1 MALGDFITQ
10 VGGAVGDLFGSSG
23 ATAEA
28 KSYTGAAAL
37 ANQNAQLTAASTRI
51 QQTQLSRQINQTEG
65 SQLAEVA
72 GAGFTESGSALDLL
86 RSSASQ
92 GALAKSLTNIQGAI
106 NENAY
111 AEQAGAY
118 TAAAASA
125 KENARAKQ
133 VSAYSSL
140 GGALFSGASDIANSS
155 FGKSIGGT
163 ISSWFSGGGSATD
176 SALSSSGSLMDFLP
190 SFGSAGGKIGKQIGG
205 TAGQD
210 VGDVGGTV
218 ADFYSGNW
226 MSLPGDIFSS
236 VSDIGSSIGGALGSV
251 ICTAY
256 YKQGLISQ
264 DTWIADNRF
273 SRNVSVNTYFGYRW
287 WASPIAEQ
295 LTKHLW
301 LCYLCYPLFI
311 PSIKEMAAIKCVGKS
326 SFIGKYSL
334 KFFLSLSEFI
344 GYVLSGK
351 ETNHASKT

>member
-1 MALGDFITQ
+1 MAGVGDIITQ
-10 VGGAVGDLFGSSG
+10 LGGAVGDLFGSSG

-28 KSYTGAAAL
+28 KSYTGAATL

-51 QQTQLSRQINQTEG
+51 QQTQLSRQILQTEG
-65 SQLAEVA
+65 TQTAEVA
-72 GAGFTESGSALDLL
+72 GAGFQESGSALDLL

-92 GALAKSLTNIQGAI
+92 GALAQSLTNIQGAI

-125 KENARAKQ
+125 KENAKAKQ

-140 GGALFSGASDIANSS
+140 GGTAL
-155 FGKSIGGT
+155 SIGGDILGAAFPKT
-163 ISSWFSGGGSATD
+163 FGAG
-176 SALSSSGSLMDFLP
+176 ALRG
-190 SFGSAGGKIGKQIGG
+190 I
-205 TAGQD
+205 
-210 VGDVGGTV
+210 VGDVGSAVGDV
-218 ADFYSGNW
+218 FSGI
-226 MSLPGDIFSS
+226 GDA
-236 VSDIGSSIGGALGSV
+236 VGSAVGSV

-287 WASPIAEQ
+287 WASSIAEQ

-311 PSIKEMAAIKCVGKS
+311 PSIKEMAAIKGIGKS
-326 SFIGKYSL
+326 SLTGKYSL
-334 KFFLSLSEFI
+334 KFFLLLSEFI
-344 GYVLSGK
+344 GYILSGK
-351 ETNHASKT
+351 EAPKCQ